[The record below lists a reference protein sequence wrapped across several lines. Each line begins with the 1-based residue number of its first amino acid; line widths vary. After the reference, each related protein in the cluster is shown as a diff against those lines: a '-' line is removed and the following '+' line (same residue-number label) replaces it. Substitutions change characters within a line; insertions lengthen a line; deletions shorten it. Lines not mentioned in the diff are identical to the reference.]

1 MSQPPAKPTASVP
14 AVTTSSHKLRF
25 KKLRDDAV
33 KPERGSAGAAGY
45 DLSSV
50 EEKVIPARSREL
62 VATGLTIAIP
72 EGTYARVAPRSG
84 LAVKHCIDTGAGVID
99 EDYRGHVQ
107 VVLINNSEQEYT
119 VKPGDRIA
127 QLILERIMTPEV
139 EEADEDFD
147 ATTRGSN
154 GFGSTGFSAKKRELP
169 F

>member
-1 MSQPPAKPTASVP
+1 MPPRHEPGATNAVSQKPGGTRCGA
-14 AVTTSSHKLRF
+14 LR
-25 KKLRDDAV
+25 
-33 KPERGSAGAAGY
+33 
-45 DLSSV
+45 SV

-119 VKPGDRIA
+119 GGLAVSVSSGSGLKSGRILYA
-127 QLILERIMTPEV
+127 QL
-139 EEADEDFD
+139 
-147 ATTRGSN
+147 
-154 GFGSTGFSAKKRELP
+154 RET
-169 F
+169 

>member
-1 MSQPPAKPTASVP
+1 MPSCVKLSHQVRLAFVMRRATQDFWTSRRVSSQMFYVLSWRPFAVGCRCWLLVLCSCQICHNTYMNCQPKCVRNISFLMRSLCPAA
-14 AVTTSSHKLRF
+14 
-25 KKLRDDAV
+25 
-33 KPERGSAGAAGY
+33 
-45 DLSSV
+45 
-50 EEKVIPARSREL
+50 
-62 VATGLTIAIP
+62 
-72 EGTYARVAPRSG
+72 
-84 LAVKHCIDTGAGVID
+84 
-99 EDYRGHVQ
+99 
-107 VVLINNSEQEYT
+107 